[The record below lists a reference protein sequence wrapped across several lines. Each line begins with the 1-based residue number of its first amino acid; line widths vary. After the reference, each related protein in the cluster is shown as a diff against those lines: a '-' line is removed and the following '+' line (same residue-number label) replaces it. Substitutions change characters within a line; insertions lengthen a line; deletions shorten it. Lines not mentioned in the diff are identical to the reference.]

1 MINNDK
7 TIFLLERIANALDRL
22 APPEKKIDNLD
33 KSEGFVFDSNSG
45 LIRPIEGINRI
56 PITLL
61 QGIEPQKKLLLDNT
75 FNFSQNL
82 TANNALL
89 WGARGTGKSSL
100 VKAVHAEILSKTKS
114 TDLKLVEIHREDI
127 AELPELLSLLSQHK
141 NYKFILLCDDLSF
154 DTGENTYKSLKAA
167 LDGGIEGKPNNVI
180 FYATSNRRHLMPRDM
195 MENERSTAINPSES
209 VEEKVSLSDR
219 FGLWIGF
226 HNMSQ
231 DTFLKIVYAYCHEFK
246 ISIDKTILKSEAL
259 EWSITRGARSGRVA
273 WQFIQDLAG
282 RNKIKIY

>member
-1 MINNDK
+1 MINDDK
-7 TIFLLERIANALDRL
+7 IIFLLERIANALDRL
-22 APPEKKIDNLD
+22 APPEKKIDNLN
-33 KSEGFVFDSNSG
+33 KSDGFVYDTKSG
-45 LIRPIEGINRI
+45 LIRPVENINRI
-56 PITLL
+56 PIDLL
-61 QGIEPQKKLLLDNT
+61 QGIEPQKRLLLDNT
-75 FNFSQNL
+75 LNFAQNL

-100 VKAVHAEILSKTKS
+100 VKAVHAEILLKTNSKY
-114 TDLKLVEIHREDI
+114 LKLVEIHREDI
-127 AELPELLSLLSQHK
+127 SELPELLYLLSQNK
-141 NYKFILLCDDLSF
+141 NFKFILLCDDLSF
-154 DTGENTYKSLKAA
+154 DAGENTYKSLKAA

-231 DTFLKIVYAYCHEFK
+231 DTFLEIVYGYCDEFK
-246 ISIDKTILKSEAL
+246 ISIDKNILKSEAL

-282 RNKIKIY
+282 KNKIKIY